1 MANQLLED
9 PADKQV
15 KGKEE
20 EDLLNL
26 KEAKAARKDKKK
38 AVVDKELNVFD
49 ISKFSSKDFQALQPN
64 ASRSVQ
70 PFEGYE
76 YPLGREAT
84 SVVQF
89 IPPVIQDQ
97 SGRNYSIRENID
109 LDEALDFG
117 PYKGMSLSEVRRLD
131 ATYFKDTVKM
141 GKVRAA
147 SLMTYHNRLIRN
159 YETDMNE
166 DVVFDRDFE
175 MKDGIV
181 RNCAIVPSH
190 NIRAQLVY
198 SLDERTGAIKVD
210 SRYSL
215 LDRAQASR
223 LLQIMRVINAPTRSE
238 QQLVD
243 IVEGISDVIPAEHAD
258 LAGEGGG

>member
-1 MANQLLED
+1 MVNQILDD
-9 PADKQV
+9 PANKQA
-15 KGKEE
+15 KGEKEE
-20 EDLLNL
+20 ELLSL
-26 KEAKAARKDKKK
+26 KEAKATREKKK
-38 AVVDKELNVFD
+38 KKIAEVSVFD

-64 ASRSVQ
+64 ASRALQ

-76 YPLGREAT
+76 YPIGREAT

-117 PYKGMSLSEVRRLD
+117 PYKGLPLNEIRRLD
-131 ATYFKDTVKM
+131 ANYFKDTVKT
-141 GKVRAA
+141 GKVKAA
-147 SLMTYHNRLIRN
+147 SLLTYHNRLIHN

-175 MKDGIV
+175 MKDGMV

-198 SLDERTGAIKVD
+198 SLDERTGSIKVD

-215 LDRAQASR
+215 LDRNQASR
-223 LLQIMRVINAPTRSE
+223 LLRIMKVINAPTQSE

-243 IVEGISDVIPAEHAD
+243 IVEGISDVLPPEHAD
-258 LAGEGGG
+258 LAGEE